1 MRPLTALR
9 YLSRQ
14 DVAAVLPG
22 TVEQID
28 LVQETYLAMA
38 AGRVEQPPKPGI
50 HPRPDAFIHAMP
62 VYLADQDV
70 AALKWV
76 SGYPEN
82 RDRGLPYI
90 SGLVIVDDPATGV
103 PLAIMDAVEITA
115 ARTAAASGVCIRRWA
130 PPGWRR
136 AAILGCGEQGRYH
149 ATMLR
154 VLNPEARIAAVGS
167 GREPGRRDAGS
178 RRSGRR
184 SARGHRRRGR
194 RHHLR
199 AHRGG
204 RAGHPDVGR
213 ERRRRGC
220 CCRSTSTR
228 ASAPRSCG
236 RRTSWSSTTSRS
248 SSAPAPRATSDD
260 WPQPDASAGEAL
272 RDSREGASVVC
283 CDLGVGALD
292 AAFAGHVLRAA
303 GGRRRTR
310 PSPDR

>member
-1 MRPLTALR
+1 VRPLTALR

-90 SGLVIVDDPATGV
+90 SGLVIVNDPATGV
-103 PLAIMDAVEITA
+103 PLAIMDAVENTA

-130 PPGWRR
+130 PPGWGR

-149 ATMLR
+149 AKMLR
-154 VLNPEARIAAVGS
+154 VLNPDARIAAWDPDASRVAAM
-167 GREPGRRDAGS
+167 PGPVEAAGDPHAAVAGADVVITCAPIVEDARPTLTSAGS
-178 RRSGRR
+178 
-184 SARGHRRRGR
+184 
-194 RHHLR
+194 
-199 AHRGG
+199 
-204 RAGHPDVGR
+204 D
-213 ERRRRGC
+213 
-220 CCRSTSTR
+220 
-228 ASAPRSCG
+228 APRLLLPIDFDASIG
-236 RRTSWSSTTSRS
+236 AALVRAADLLVVDDVAQFEYYRS
-248 SSAPAPRATSDD
+248 QGHFRD

-272 RDSREGASVVC
+272 RDGRGATSVVC
-283 CDLGVGALD
+283 CNLGVGALD
-292 AAFAGHVLRAA
+292 AAFASHVLRAA
-303 GGRRRTR
+303 ERDEAYTTLLR
-310 PSPDR
+310 